1 MLAARSKGGGRE
13 AARIP
18 EPGQSHRAGDQA
30 TTGEMQGRQVH
41 WGLVIEWGE
50 WGIMRNEEEVKD
62 TPKPLLPVR
71 VTGGQRAHRQGL
83 DSLTQQVPGECVLPA
98 PSLHSC
104 QHLLIPGPL
113 PPLPP
118 LPPSLSLEVQDP
130 PGFTLPPIS
139 WGLLVYDPSLQSHC
153 LRSLLQS
160 SAQGLGSDH
169 REIIRANF
177 VNQQVC
183 CPGLRAVEMLQG
195 KG

>member
-104 QHLLIPGPL
+104 QHLLIPGPSWL
-113 PPLPP
+113 HSSTNLLGVTGLRPQPPEPLP
-118 LPPSLSLEVQDP
+118 EV
-130 PGFTLPPIS
+130 FASVIS
-139 WGLLVYDPSLQSHC
+139 SG
-153 LRSLLQS
+153 
-160 SAQGLGSDH
+160 A
-169 REIIRANF
+169 RE
-177 VNQQVC
+177 
-183 CPGLRAVEMLQG
+183 
-195 KG
+195 